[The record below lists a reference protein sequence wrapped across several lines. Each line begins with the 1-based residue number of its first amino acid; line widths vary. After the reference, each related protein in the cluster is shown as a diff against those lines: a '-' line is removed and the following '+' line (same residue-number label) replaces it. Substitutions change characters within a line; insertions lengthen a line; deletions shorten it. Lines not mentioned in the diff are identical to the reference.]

1 VVSVIPQSRSTVKGV
16 HMDIDQERME
26 RWTRATRIS
35 EAMVRLNKSNTI
47 VHAGISNFLNGSV
60 SYVAAL
66 EAIIDGLVEQND
78 EMTKTITDYWRY
90 NSSPIQ
96 IIQP

>member
-1 VVSVIPQSRSTVKGV
+1 
-16 HMDIDQERME
+16 MDVDQEKMD

-47 VHAGISNFLNGSV
+47 VHAGISAFLNGSV

-66 EAIIDGLVEQND
+66 ESIIDGLVKQND
-78 EMTKTITDYWRY
+78 EMTKTITDYLRY
-90 NSSPIQ
+90 NNPPIQ
-96 IIQP
+96 IIQT